1 MIMQKRNK
9 FLLAGCV
16 SVLLV
21 ASVVAFTVTFGE
33 AKLVR
38 PRLAEA
44 IAATAPCQNAVS
56 EAFANLGTTAPAF
69 SEINGGA
76 KVSDKHAHVHVRS
89 DGSIELTA
97 QGFGQQEVDGHMLLL
112 VPHHDEQTPK
122 DARLAAHR
130 SSVARWVCRSESFKG
145 IPLRYLPKYCS

>member
-56 EAFANLGTTAPAF
+56 EAFANLGTTAQH
-69 SEINGGA
+69 S
-76 KVSDKHAHVHVRS
+76 VRS
-89 DGSIELTA
+89 TA
-97 QGFGQQEVDGHMLLL
+97 GPRF
-112 VPHHDEQTPK
+112 QTSMPT
-122 DARLAAHR
+122 
-130 SSVARWVCRSESFKG
+130 SM
-145 IPLRYLPKYCS
+145 